1 MAMEEQDCD
10 ISVCMCYVLWGRTTD
25 NLLETFNDKEGAA
38 TLICFYF
45 VYFFLQFRPK
55 IEFKN
60 YSDHTFPR
68 TFVRYNIHMQH

>member
-45 VYFFLQFRPK
+45 IYFFFYNLDLKLNLK
-55 IEFKN
+55 ITPIILSQEL
-60 YSDHTFPR
+60 S
-68 TFVRYNIHMQH
+68 

>member
-38 TLICFYF
+38 TLISFYF
-45 VYFFLQFRPK
+45 IYYFFYNLDLKLNLK
-55 IEFKN
+55 ITPIILSQEL
-60 YSDHTFPR
+60 S
-68 TFVRYNIHMQH
+68 